1 MMIKKNLSNIHI
13 LSFDLLIYIL
23 GFQRERERE
32 RKRERESWQTQK
44 NMHSRRQR
52 WRHVLRN
59 SEAGRGMGQRRI
71 FSYNIHEYIF
81 I

>member
-23 GFQRERERE
+23 GFQRERERTGRHGRTCTVGDRDGDMYSE
-32 RKRERESWQTQK
+32 TQK
-44 NMHSRRQR
+44 
-52 WRHVLRN
+52 WG
-59 SEAGRGMGQRRI
+59 EGWGREEYFHII
-71 FSYNIHEYIF
+71 FTEYTF

>member
-23 GFQRERERE
+23 GFQRERER
-32 RKRERESWQTQK
+32 KRERERAGRHRRTCTVGDRDGDMYSETQK
-44 NMHSRRQR
+44 
-52 WRHVLRN
+52 WG
-59 SEAGRGMGQRRI
+59 EGWGREEYFHTI
-71 FSYNIHEYIF
+71 FTEYIF